1 MYFDFHN
8 MYEEMAEEI
17 TNRTEDPNKKI
28 QELEK
33 KVEELRDK
41 LKDAEEIIST
51 VNSHL
56 EKKVVERTVEY
67 NRLLKE
73 KNKFIDNLSHD
84 LATPLTPLIS
94 LLPMLRED
102 LKNPKEVEL
111 LDVCIRNS
119 EYIKRVITN
128 AKELAEIGSTDMI
141 LKKESLYQI
150 VDELIKKYEV
160 VFNSCK
166 IKVENKIIQDVFIK
180 TEKNRLTQLFDHLT
194 SNAVNIMKEGGTLTY
209 ESKPVTRDGGSF
221 IQITVTD
228 SGEGLTREQTD
239 RLFDAFYKTDDSR
252 HKLDSTGLGLTICKN
267 IIQKHGGKIWAD
279 SHGPG
284 TGTSIHFTV
293 PSTDSIFSRS
303 F

>member
-1 MYFDFHN
+1 
-8 MYEEMAEEI
+8 
-17 TNRTEDPNKKI
+17 
-28 QELEK
+28 
-33 KVEELRDK
+33 
-41 LKDAEEIIST
+41 
-51 VNSHL
+51 
-56 EKKVVERTVEY
+56 
-67 NRLLKE
+67 
-73 KNKFIDNLSHD
+73 
-84 LATPLTPLIS
+84 
-94 LLPMLRED
+94 
-102 LKNPKEVEL
+102 
-111 LDVCIRNS
+111 
-119 EYIKRVITN
+119 
-128 AKELAEIGSTDMI
+128 MI

-166 IKVENKIIQDVFIK
+166 IKVENKIIQDVFVK